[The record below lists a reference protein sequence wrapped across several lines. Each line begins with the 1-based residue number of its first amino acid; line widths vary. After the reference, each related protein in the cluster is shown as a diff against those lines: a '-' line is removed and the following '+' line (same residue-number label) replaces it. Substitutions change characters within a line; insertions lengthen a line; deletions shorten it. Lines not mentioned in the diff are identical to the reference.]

1 MASNT
6 NASEKKRK
14 RNHKNM
20 GRKRKNKLGKR
31 STVSSTELFAVLG
44 EPGRPAPVSTTK

>member
-6 NASEKKRK
+6 AASENKRK

-20 GRKRKNKLGKR
+20 GRKRKNRLANQGTTPSKAAF
-31 STVSSTELFAVLG
+31 FAG
-44 EPGRPAPVSTTK
+44 TKKK

>member
-6 NASEKKRK
+6 AASENKRK

-20 GRKRKNKLGKR
+20 GRKRKNKLGR
-31 STVSSTELFAVLG
+31 ASTKSSADLFAVLG
-44 EPGRPAPVSTTK
+44 EPGKPAPTSTR